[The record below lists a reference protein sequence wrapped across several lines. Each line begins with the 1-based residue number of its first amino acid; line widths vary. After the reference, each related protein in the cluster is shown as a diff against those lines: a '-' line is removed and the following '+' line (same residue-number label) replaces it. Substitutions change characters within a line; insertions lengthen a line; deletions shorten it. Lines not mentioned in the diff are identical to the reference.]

1 MNYFEE
7 LKDIVISKLEG
18 ECDLSWDDICDKFE
32 LNLNPHE
39 LRKRSYGI
47 KAYDDFLKEKNI
59 EQSSNDIK
67 EEINEKLIEL
77 KKERAKLTDL
87 RTQVNKDIRE
97 QARYESLLDLL
108 EDEINKLSFSKPL
121 FVATPKS
128 IPVED
133 KIKTV
138 SLYKHFNPDNTFERK
153 ECVMLLSDLH
163 YGIEINNNWNK
174 FNSDIARSRMA
185 HMVNKTIEYG
195 KLHKCKMCH
204 VLITGD
210 LVNNNIHLTS
220 RLSNRE
226 SIAMQTVGVSELIS
240 ECITKLCN
248 EFSYVTLSLCDGNHD
263 RIYPNKSDNDYND
276 SFIHIIKEF
285 IKLRCS
291 SLKNFILNEN
301 KHGHEIVNLNVCGK
315 NIVGLH
321 GDKIPAKSTIPR
333 LTTMFGKV
341 DYVVRGHVHNS
352 SQDSFGSSKLIT
364 VSSFSGMD
372 EYAKHLGLN
381 SKPSQ
386 KILILSAANDDECI
400 YDIDLSKV
408 GI

>member
-1 MNYFEE
+1 MFCFEE
-7 LKDIVISKLEG
+7 LKNIVVSKLDG

-47 KAYDDFLKEKNI
+47 KLYDDFLKERNI

-67 EEINEKLIEL
+67 EEIEEKLIEI

-87 RTQVNKDIRE
+87 RTQVNKEIRE
-97 QARYESLLDLL
+97 QARYEDLL
-108 EDEINKLSFSKPL
+108 NLLESEINKLSKSKPL
-121 FVATPKS
+121 PTSLPKG
-128 IPVED
+128 ED
-133 KIKTV
+133 V
-138 SLYKHFNPDNTFERK
+138 SLYRHFNPDKFAKRK
-153 ECVMLLSDLH
+153 ECILLLSDLH
-163 YGIEINNNWNK
+163 YGIEIDNSWNK
-174 FNSDIARSRMA
+174 FNSDIAKKRMA

-195 KLHKCKMCH
+195 KLNNCKICH
-204 VLITGD
+204 ILITGD

-226 SIAMQTVGVSELIS
+226 NIAMQTVGVSELIS
-240 ECITKLCN
+240 ESIAKLCK
-248 EFSYVTLSLCDGNHD
+248 EFNYVSLSLCDGNHD

-276 SFIHIIKEF
+276 SFIHIIREF
-285 IKLRCS
+285 INIRCS
-291 SLKNFILNEN
+291 SLNNFILNEN
-301 KHGHEIVNLNVCGK
+301 KHGHELVNLNVCGK
-315 NIVGLH
+315 SIVGLH
-321 GDKIPAKSTIPR
+321 GDKMPAKATIPR
-333 LTTMFGKV
+333 LVTMFGKV

-352 SQDSFGSSKLIT
+352 SQDSFGESKLIT

-381 SKPSQ
+381 SRPSQ
-386 KILILSAANDDECI
+386 KILILSSADNDDCI

-408 GI
+408 GV